1 MAIVTISRGT
11 FSGGQSLAE
20 CIAQKLGYRCLGREV
35 LVEAARQYG
44 ISDEKLSEALT
55 KKPGLLEYLTKERK
69 HYLACIRAALCQE
82 AKEGNLVYHGHAGHL
97 LLRGVPDV
105 LRVRVIAN
113 MEFRIRALTDH
124 HNVSK
129 EQAMQYIRKMDEER
143 VRWTRFLYHED
154 WQDPALYDVVIN
166 LDNMNL
172 SGACETVC
180 HVVNMEQFKTTPL
193 WQKAID
199 DAALSSHLIALLATN
214 KSISGEVEIK
224 ADEGVVTISGT
235 VESLSDADRVR
246 MIVRKEPG
254 VREINSQMR
263 VRLAG
268 IPANAIPWEG

>member
-1 MAIVTISRGT
+1 MPIITISRGT

-44 ISDEKLSEALT
+44 VSDEKLSDALT
-55 KKPGLLEYLTKERK
+55 KRPGILEYLTRERK
-69 HYLACIRAALCQE
+69 HYLACIRAALCKE

-105 LRVRVIAN
+105 LRVRVVAN

-124 HNVSK
+124 HNVTR
-129 EQAMQYIRKMDEER
+129 EQAMQYIKKMDEGR
-143 VRWTRFLYHED
+143 VRWTKFLYHAD

-166 LDNMNL
+166 LDHMSL

-180 HVVNMEQFKTTPL
+180 HIANMEQFKATSK
-193 WQKAID
+193 WQKAMD
-199 DAALSSHLIALLATN
+199 DLALSSHLIAIVAN
-214 KSISGEVEIK
+214 DKNISGNVEIE
-224 ADEGVVTISGT
+224 ADGGVVTIRGT
-235 VESLSDADRVR
+235 VESLFDADKVR

-254 VREINSQMR
+254 VKDIDSQMR
-263 VRLAG
+263 VRLVG
-268 IPANAIPWEG
+268 VPADAIPWEG

>member
-1 MAIVTISRGT
+1 MAIITISRGT

-35 LVEAARQYG
+35 LVEAAKRYG
-44 ISDEKLSEALT
+44 VPYDKLAEALT
-55 KKPGLLEYLTKERK
+55 KKPGILEYLTKERK
-69 HYLACIRAALCQE
+69 HYLTCIRAALCKE
-82 AKEGNLVYHGHAGHL
+82 AKDDNLVYHGHAGHL

-105 LRVRVIAN
+105 LRVRVVAN

-129 EQAMQYIRKMDEER
+129 EQAVQYIKKMDEER
-143 VRWTRFLYHED
+143 IRWTRFLYHED

-166 LDNMNL
+166 LDSMNI

-180 HVVNMEQFKTTPL
+180 HLVDMEQFKTTSL
-193 WQKAID
+193 WRKAMD
-199 DAALSSHLIALLATN
+199 DAVLSSHLMALLATN

-224 ADEGVVTISGT
+224 ADGGVVTISGT

-246 MIVRKEPG
+246 MVVRNEPG
-254 VREINSQMR
+254 VREIDSQMR